1 MPSVMMHKVSPT
13 LTDDAQ
19 YLDFNAIPTTA
30 LASGSVV
37 ELYPGTY
44 AAISSANAA
53 GVTLRGVGSP
63 ASVVIPSV
71 TISSGTTGVARF
83 ENLTVGSG
91 DDTAPVVTVTGTSTS
106 AGISMKGCI
115 INTAA
120 ATSPA
125 AIANHGTGAVVL
137 RHTHFEDDEAI
148 APTAVSSVWS
158 NGAGNILEFCSVNAT
173 STNQALQGVAGT
185 STYRITG
192 VFNTGA
198 GGCNT
203 AGVVTTVSANLFPT
217 VGSADM

>member
-1 MPSVMMHKVSPT
+1 MPSVMMHKVSGT

-19 YLDFNAIPTTA
+19 YKDFNEIPTSA

-44 AAISSANAA
+44 NAISSANAC

-71 TISSGTTGVARF
+71 TISSGSTGVARF
-83 ENLTVGSG
+83 ENMTIGSG
-91 DDTAPVVTVTGTSTS
+91 DDTTPVMNVVGTSTS
-106 AGISMKGCI
+106 AGISMKGVVV
-115 INTAA
+115 NTGA

-137 RHTHFEDDEAI
+137 RHCHFEDDEAI

-158 NGAGNILEFCSVNAT
+158 NGAGNVLEFCNINST
-173 STNQALQGVAGT
+173 STNQALAGVAGT
-185 STYRITG
+185 TTYRITG
-192 VFNTGA
+192 VFQTGA

-203 AGVVTTVSANLFPT
+203 GGVVTTVSSNLFPS
-217 VGSADM
+217 VGSANM